1 MQNRGKTEET
11 IVEKMLLQSYEN
23 IKKSVI
29 AYGMEMP
36 TYEYVKEQFYN
47 IPECL
52 DIENIYCL

>member
-1 MQNRGKTEET
+1 
-11 IVEKMLLQSYEN
+11 MLLQSYEN

-52 DIENIYCL
+52 DIKNIYCP